1 MLHER
6 LQPARQARPTC
17 AYGANENPLTPALS
31 DSTHAPSPAS
41 TPPAPQ
47 LPQVQEQALQ
57 ALENPPPAPSPA
69 APPDPR
75 RQAAAAAAVS
85 SAPPAKPPAVGDK
98 DYWKELASAVSKH
111 FASPHSP

>member
-1 MLHER
+1 MIKFEHM
-6 LQPARQARPTC
+6 
-17 AYGANENPLTPALS
+17 
-31 DSTHAPSPAS
+31 SPRIA
-41 TPPAPQ
+41 AIFKF
-47 LPQVQEQALQ
+47 QEQALQ